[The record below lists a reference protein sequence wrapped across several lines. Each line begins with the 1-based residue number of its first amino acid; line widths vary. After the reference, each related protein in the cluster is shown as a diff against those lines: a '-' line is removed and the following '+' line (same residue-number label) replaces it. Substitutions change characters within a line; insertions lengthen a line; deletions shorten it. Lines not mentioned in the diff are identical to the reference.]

1 MSDSADQAGTA
12 GALMQ
17 RWVRSIPDWPEPG
30 VTFRDLTPLFADAAA
45 FAELVRHL
53 AGATAGLGPIDAVV
67 GIEARGFIL
76 GAPVA
81 VALGAGFIPIR
92 KAGKLPGE
100 VHAVSYALE
109 YGEARVEM
117 HTDALSPG
125 HRIVLIDDVLA
136 TGGTLAAAAELI
148 GRSGATVVGTVVAME
163 LPVLQGRARLGD
175 LPIIALTQ
183 Y

>member
-1 MSDSADQAGTA
+1 MVHDAAGE
-12 GALMQ
+12 LLQ
-17 RWVRSIPDWPEPG
+17 RWVRSVPDWPEPG
-30 VTFRDLTPLFADAAA
+30 VTFRDLTPLFADAGAFKELLHHMAA
-45 FAELVRHL
+45 A
-53 AGATAGLGPIDAVV
+53 AAGLGPIDAIV

-81 VALGAGFIPIR
+81 VELGAGFVPIR
-92 KAGKLPGE
+92 KAGKLPTE

-109 YGEARVEM
+109 YGKAVVEM
-117 HTDALSPG
+117 HTDALAPG

-148 GRSGATVVGTVVAME
+148 GHAGATVVGTVVALE
-163 LPVLQGRARLGD
+163 LPALQGRAKLGD
-175 LPIIALTQ
+175 MPLIALTE

>member
-1 MSDSADQAGTA
+1 
-12 GALMQ
+12 MQ

-30 VTFRDLTPLFADAAA
+30 VTFRDLTPLFADGPA
-45 FAELVRHL
+45 FAKLVNHL
-53 AGATAGLGPIDAVV
+53 SAATAGLGGIDAVV

-81 VALGAGFIPIR
+81 VELGAGFIPIR
-92 KAGKLPGE
+92 KAGKLPGD

-109 YGEARVEM
+109 YGEATMEM
-117 HTDALSPG
+117 HTDALVPG

-136 TGGTLAAAAELI
+136 TGGTLAASAELVA
-148 GRSGATVVGTVVAME
+148 RSGATVVGAVVAME
-163 LPVLQGRARLGD
+163 LPALHGRAKLGD
-175 LPIIALTQ
+175 MPVVALTQ

>member
-1 MSDSADQAGTA
+1 VTTDGAD
-12 GALMQ
+12 ALMQ

-30 VTFRDLTPLFADAAA
+30 VTFRDLTPLFADGPA
-45 FAELVRHL
+45 FGELVRHL
-53 AGATAGLGPIDAVV
+53 SAAAADFGPIDAVV

-81 VALGAGFIPIR
+81 VELGAGFIPIR
-92 KAGKLPGE
+92 KAGKLPGD

-109 YGEARVEM
+109 YGEATMEM

-125 HRIVLIDDVLA
+125 HRIVLLDDVLA
-136 TGGTLAAAAELI
+136 TGGTLAASAELI
-148 GRSGATVVGTVVAME
+148 ARSGATVVGTVVAME
-163 LPVLQGRARLGD
+163 LSALNGRATLGAMP
-175 LPIIALTQ
+175 LTALTQ